1 MPLLDRR
8 RFAAAFAMGPLA
20 LGLPG
25 LARQR
30 IGPPPHQKGPK
41 VYLDF
46 DQVELDAAY
55 DQTAYAPNRRQIEAR
70 IAAASELV
78 RTRLGA
84 PMRVPYGPTEIER
97 LDIYRTPRPHAPI
110 HVFVHGGAWRA
121 GSARGNA
128 FSAEVFV
135 AAGAHFIVPDFA
147 AVQDAGG
154 SLMTMADQVLR
165 AIAWVYQNAASFGGD
180 PERIFV
186 SGHSSGAHLAGVAVT
201 TDWRK
206 DFGLPPG
213 VIKGALLASGMYDLR
228 GPRLSSRGSYVKF
241 DDATEE
247 ALSPQR
253 HIGRLS
259 TPLIVAYGSLETPE
273 FQRQSRDF
281 AAAVKAAG
289 KPVELLRCEN
299 YNHFE
304 LMETLANPYSP
315 LARAVL
321 GQMKLDPNSRYDGRR

>member
-1 MPLLDRR
+1 MRLLDRR
-8 RFAAAFAMGPLA
+8 RFIGALA
-20 LGLPG
+20 LTAPA

-30 IGPPPHQKGPK
+30 IGPPPHEKGPK
-41 VYLDF
+41 VYLDY

-55 DQTAYAPNRRQIEAR
+55 DQTAYAPNRKQVEAR

-78 RTRLGA
+78 RARLGA
-84 PMRVPYGPTEIER
+84 PMRVSYGPTEIER
-97 LDIYRTPRPHAPI
+97 LDIYRTPRPRAPI

-128 FSAEVFV
+128 FAAEVFV
-135 AAGAHFIVPDFA
+135 AAGAHFVVPDFA

-154 SLMTMADQVLR
+154 SLMTMADQVRR
-165 AIAWVYQNAASFGGD
+165 AIAWVYKNSASFGGD
-180 PERIFV
+180 PERLYI
-186 SGHSSGAHLAGVAVT
+186 SGHSSGAHLAVVAVT
-201 TDWRK
+201 TDRRK
-206 DFGLPPG
+206 DFSLPPG
-213 VIKGALLASGMYDLR
+213 VIKGAQLVSGMYDLR
-228 GPRLSSRGSYVKF
+228 GPRLSSRSAYVKF
-241 DDATEE
+241 DDSTEE

-289 KPVELLRCEN
+289 KPVELLRAEN

-304 LMETLANPYSP
+304 LGETLANPYSP
-315 LARAVL
+315 LARAAL
-321 GQMKLDPNSRYDGRR
+321 AQMKLV